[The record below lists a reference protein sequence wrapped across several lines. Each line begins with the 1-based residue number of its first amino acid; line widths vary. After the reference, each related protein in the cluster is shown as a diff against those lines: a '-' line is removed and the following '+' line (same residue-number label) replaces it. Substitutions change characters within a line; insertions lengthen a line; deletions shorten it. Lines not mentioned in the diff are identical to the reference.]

1 MLWPMRYSEMTLA
14 ASNRCNRRG
23 LFFATMSPMLR
34 RVLFLISIAL
44 PLPALAS
51 ANGAIYG
58 FVDED
63 GVERFSNVPDDR
75 RYKLVLADR
84 LAPATAALQVPRG
97 VFALPFEQ
105 RPFHGAIHEASRSTG
120 VDAALLHAVISVES
134 GYRDRAV
141 SHKGASGLMQLMPAT
156 ARRYGLVNLQDPA
169 GNIRAGARYLR
180 DLLAMFDND
189 IELAL
194 AAYNAGENA
203 VLRFGRR
210 IPPYGETKRYVPLVM
225 AHYQRIN
232 ANTRR

>member
-1 MLWPMRYSEMTLA
+1 MPLTIRSAFLVLFCAVSLPVA
-14 ASNRCNRRG
+14 AS
-23 LFFATMSPMLR
+23 
-34 RVLFLISIAL
+34 
-44 PLPALAS
+44 AS
-51 ANGAIYG
+51 GAIYG

-75 RYKLVLADR
+75 RYKLVLTDR

-97 VFALPFEQ
+97 VFALPYEQ

-134 GYRDRAV
+134 GYREHAV
-141 SHKGASGLMQLMPAT
+141 SARGASGLMQLMPAT
-156 ARRYGLVNLQDPA
+156 ARRYGLVNRQDPA
-169 GNIRAGARYLR
+169 ENIRAGARYLR
-180 DLLAMFDND
+180 DLLALFDND

-225 AHYQRIN
+225 AHYQRIS
-232 ANTRR
+232 ATPRRREY

>member
-1 MLWPMRYSEMTLA
+1 MTLLLRYA
-14 ASNRCNRRG
+14 LC
-23 LFFATMSPMLR
+23 LFSAT
-34 RVLFLISIAL
+34 VAL
-44 PLPALAS
+44 PAMAT

-58 FVDED
+58 FVDEN

-75 RYKLVLADR
+75 RYKLVLTDR

-97 VFALPFEQ
+97 VFALPYEQ

-134 GYRDRAV
+134 GYRERAV
-141 SHKGASGLMQLMPAT
+141 SPKGASGLMQLMPAT
-156 ARRYGLVNLQDPA
+156 ARRYGLVNRQDPA
-169 GNIRAGARYLR
+169 ENIRAGARYLR

-225 AHYQRIN
+225 AHYQRISVSPQ
-232 ANTRR
+232 RRDY

>member
-1 MLWPMRYSEMTLA
+1 MPLTIRSTFLVLCCAVSLPVA
-14 ASNRCNRRG
+14 AS
-23 LFFATMSPMLR
+23 AT
-34 RVLFLISIAL
+34 
-44 PLPALAS
+44 
-51 ANGAIYG
+51 GAIYG
-58 FVDED
+58 FVDEN

-97 VFALPFEQ
+97 VFALPYEQ
-105 RPFHGAIHEASRSTG
+105 RPFHGAIHDASRTTG

-134 GYRDRAV
+134 GYRERAV
-141 SHKGASGLMQLMPAT
+141 SSKGASGLMQLMPAT
-156 ARRYGLVNLQDPA
+156 ARRYGLVNRQDPA
-169 GNIRAGARYLR
+169 ENIRAGARYLR

-210 IPPYGETKRYVPLVM
+210 IPPYGETRRYVPLVM

-232 ANTRR
+232 ATPRRRD

>member
-1 MLWPMRYSEMTLA
+1 MPPTWLHA
-14 ASNRCNRRG
+14 
-23 LFFATMSPMLR
+23 FFLLSI
-34 RVLFLISIAL
+34 VLSV
-44 PLPALAS
+44 PAQAF

-63 GVERFSNVPDDR
+63 GVEHFSNVPDDQ
-75 RYKLVLADR
+75 RYKLILADR
-84 LAPATAALQVPRG
+84 LAPATAALKVPRG
-97 VFALPFEQ
+97 VFALPYEQ
-105 RPFHGAIHEASRSTG
+105 RPFHSAIHEASRSTG
-120 VDAALLHAVISVES
+120 IDAALLHAVISVES

-141 SHKGASGLMQLMPAT
+141 SPKGAAGLMQLMPAT
-156 ARRYGLVNLQDPA
+156 ARRYGLADPQDPA

-210 IPPYGETKRYVPLVM
+210 IPPYSETKRYVPLVM
-225 AHYQRIN
+225 AHYRRIN
-232 ANTRR
+232 ATTRR

>member
-1 MLWPMRYSEMTLA
+1 MPLTIRSAFLVLFCAVSLPVA
-14 ASNRCNRRG
+14 AS
-23 LFFATMSPMLR
+23 
-34 RVLFLISIAL
+34 
-44 PLPALAS
+44 AS
-51 ANGAIYG
+51 GAIYG

-134 GYRDRAV
+134 GYRERAV
-141 SHKGASGLMQLMPAT
+141 SARGASGLMQLMPAT
-156 ARRYGLVNLQDPA
+156 ARRYGLVNRQDPA
-169 GNIRAGARYLR
+169 ENIRAGARYLR
-180 DLLAMFDND
+180 DLLALFDND

-225 AHYQRIN
+225 AHYQRIS
-232 ANTRR
+232 ATPRRREY

>member
-1 MLWPMRYSEMTLA
+1 MPLPIRSTFLVLFCAVSLPLA
-14 ASNRCNRRG
+14 AS
-23 LFFATMSPMLR
+23 
-34 RVLFLISIAL
+34 
-44 PLPALAS
+44 AS
-51 ANGAIYG
+51 GAIYG

-75 RYKLVLADR
+75 RYKLVLTDR

-134 GYRDRAV
+134 GYRERAV
-141 SHKGASGLMQLMPAT
+141 SAKGASGLMQLMPAT
-156 ARRYGLVNLQDPA
+156 ARRYGLVNLQDPVE
-169 GNIRAGARYLR
+169 NIRAGARYLR
-180 DLLAMFDND
+180 DLLALFDND

-225 AHYQRIN
+225 AHYQRIS
-232 ANTRR
+232 ATPRRREY

>member
-1 MLWPMRYSEMTLA
+1 MPLTIRSAFLVLFCALSLPVA
-14 ASNRCNRRG
+14 AS
-23 LFFATMSPMLR
+23 
-34 RVLFLISIAL
+34 
-44 PLPALAS
+44 AS
-51 ANGAIYG
+51 GAIYG

-75 RYKLVLADR
+75 RYKLVLTDR

-134 GYRDRAV
+134 GYRERAV
-141 SHKGASGLMQLMPAT
+141 SAKGASGLMQLMPAT
-156 ARRYGLVNLQDPA
+156 ARRYGLVNQQDPA
-169 GNIRAGARYLR
+169 ENIRAGARYLR
-180 DLLAMFDND
+180 DLLALFDND

-225 AHYQRIN
+225 AHYQRIS
-232 ANTRR
+232 ATPRRREY

>member
-1 MLWPMRYSEMTLA
+1 MTLLLRYA
-14 ASNRCNRRG
+14 LC
-23 LFFATMSPMLR
+23 LFSAM
-34 RVLFLISIAL
+34 VAL
-44 PLPALAS
+44 PAMAT

-58 FVDED
+58 FVDEN

-75 RYKLVLADR
+75 RYKLVLTDR

-97 VFALPFEQ
+97 VFALPYEQ
-105 RPFHGAIHEASRSTG
+105 RPFHGAVHEASRSTG

-134 GYRDRAV
+134 GYRERAV
-141 SHKGASGLMQLMPAT
+141 SAKGATGLMQLMPAT
-156 ARRYGLVNLQDPA
+156 ARRYGLVNRQDPA
-169 GNIRAGARYLR
+169 ENIRAGARYLR

-232 ANTRR
+232 ASSRRRDY

>member
-1 MLWPMRYSEMTLA
+1 
-14 ASNRCNRRG
+14 
-23 LFFATMSPMLR
+23 MLR
-34 RVLFLISIAL
+34 RAFFLLSIVM
-44 PLPALAS
+44 PMPALAS

-63 GVERFSNVPDDR
+63 GVERFSNVPADR

-105 RPFHGAIHEASRSTG
+105 RPFHGAIHEASRTTG

-134 GYRDRAV
+134 GYRERAV
-141 SHKGASGLMQLMPAT
+141 SAKGASGLMQLMPAT
-156 ARRYGLVNLQDPA
+156 ARRYGLA
-169 GNIRAGARYLR
+169 ENIRAGARYLR

-225 AHYQRIN
+225 AHYQRIS
-232 ANTRR
+232 ANEAPRKR

>member
-1 MLWPMRYSEMTLA
+1 MPLTIRSAFLVLFCAVSLPLA
-14 ASNRCNRRG
+14 AS
-23 LFFATMSPMLR
+23 
-34 RVLFLISIAL
+34 
-44 PLPALAS
+44 AS
-51 ANGAIYG
+51 GAIYG

-75 RYKLVLADR
+75 RYKLVLTDR

-134 GYRDRAV
+134 GYRERAV
-141 SHKGASGLMQLMPAT
+141 SAKGASGLMQLMPAT
-156 ARRYGLVNLQDPA
+156 ARRYGLVNRQDPA
-169 GNIRAGARYLR
+169 ENIRAGARYLR
-180 DLLAMFDND
+180 DLLALFDND

-225 AHYQRIN
+225 AHYRRIS
-232 ANTRR
+232 ATPRRREY

>member
-1 MLWPMRYSEMTLA
+1 MPLPIRSAFLVLFCAVSLPVA
-14 ASNRCNRRG
+14 AS
-23 LFFATMSPMLR
+23 
-34 RVLFLISIAL
+34 
-44 PLPALAS
+44 AS
-51 ANGAIYG
+51 GAIYG

-75 RYKLVLADR
+75 RYKLVLTDR

-97 VFALPFEQ
+97 VFALPYEQ

-134 GYRDRAV
+134 GYRERAV
-141 SHKGASGLMQLMPAT
+141 SAKGASGLMQLMPAT
-156 ARRYGLVNLQDPA
+156 ARRYGLVNRQDPVE
-169 GNIRAGARYLR
+169 NIRAGARYLR
-180 DLLAMFDND
+180 DLLALFDND

-225 AHYQRIN
+225 VHYQRIN
-232 ANTRR
+232 ASLRHRDY

>member
-1 MLWPMRYSEMTLA
+1 MPL
-14 ASNRCNRRG
+14 
-23 LFFATMSPMLR
+23 MLR
-34 RVLFLISIAL
+34 RALFLLSIAM

-63 GVERFSNVPDDR
+63 GVERFSNVPDDK

-105 RPFHGAIHEASRSTG
+105 RPFHGAIHDASRTTG

-134 GYRDRAV
+134 GYRERAV
-141 SHKGASGLMQLMPAT
+141 SAKGASGLMQLMPAT
-156 ARRYGLVNLQDPA
+156 ARRYGLADPQDPA

-225 AHYQRIN
+225 AHYQRIS
-232 ANTRR
+232 ANEAPRKR